1 MPLNLNFLRDKRLN
15 IDFWNLFLVLI
26 LFLFFIQHLYFS
38 SYHFQE
44 CDSSN
49 VYEWMKNVSM
59 DSMGQLINSVTPN
72 FLINIRMKIAEISQS
87 ISFNV
92 LITISEH

>member
-15 IDFWNLFLVLI
+15 LDFWNLFLVLI

-38 SYHFQE
+38 SYHFHE

-49 VYEWMKNVSM
+49 VYEWMKNVSI
-59 DSMGQLINSVTPN
+59 DSMGQHIKSVTPN
-72 FLINIRMKIAEISQS
+72 FLIMKFYLTA
-87 ISFNV
+87 
-92 LITISEH
+92 ITY